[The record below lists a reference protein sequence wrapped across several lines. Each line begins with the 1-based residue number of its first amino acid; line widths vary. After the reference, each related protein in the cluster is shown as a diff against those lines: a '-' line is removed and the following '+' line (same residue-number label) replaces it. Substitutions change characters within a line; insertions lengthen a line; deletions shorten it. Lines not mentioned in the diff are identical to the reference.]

1 MPEQLQPII
10 DVVIASFQ
18 VETDLLIQGAIIA
31 LLVGF
36 MMSRFGQLIYYVAIA
51 LVLDLLVTPLG
62 ISIYSDGM
70 NFAGALDTAIG
81 ILKELGS
88 KDGMV
93 FVLNRGIFFVAALI
107 IVTLLKSIFRR
118 S

>member
-1 MPEQLQPII
+1 MPEQLQPIF

-18 VETDLLIQGAIIA
+18 VETNLLIQGAIIA

-36 MMSRFGQLIYYVAIA
+36 MMSRFGQLIYYVVIA
-51 LVLDLLVTPLG
+51 LVLDLLVAPLG

-70 NFAGALDTAIG
+70 NFAGALDTTVG
-81 ILKELGS
+81 LLKELGS
-88 KDGMV
+88 KDGML

>member
-1 MPEQLQPII
+1 MPEQLQPVI

-18 VETDLLIQGAIIA
+18 VDTDLLIQGAIIA

-51 LVLDLLVTPLG
+51 LVLDMLVVPLG
-62 ISIYSDGM
+62 MEIYANEM
-70 NFAGALDTAIG
+70 NFAGALVYT
-81 ILKELGS
+81 
-88 KDGMV
+88 KDIV
-93 FVLNRGIFFVAALI
+93 SAHAENLFFIVNRAIFFVAAI
-107 IVTLLKSIFRR
+107 IVVSILKSIFKR

>member
-1 MPEQLQPII
+1 MPEQLQPVI

-18 VETDLLIQGAIIA
+18 VDTSLLIQGAIIA

-51 LVLDLLVTPLG
+51 LLLDLLVVPLG
-62 ISIYSDGM
+62 MEIYANEM
-70 NFAGALDTAIG
+70 NFAGALDYTMG
-81 ILKELGS
+81 IISAHGENLFFI
-88 KDGMV
+88 V
-93 FVLNRGIFFVAALI
+93 NRAIFFTAAI
-107 IVTLLKSIFRR
+107 IVVSLLKSIFRR